1 MKWIV
6 KNNRVIIPSEELNIH
21 PAVYT
26 LLHSRGLKDEEIV
39 EFLNPDY
46 KKLYSPFLFQD
57 MEKILEKIMYS
68 IKKGERILIYG
79 DYDVDGTTSV
89 ALLYSLFKRLRAKVD
104 YYIPH
109 RLKEGYGLSKEGI
122 DYAISNSVKLIIT
135 VDCGISALGEIEY
148 AKKNGIDVIV
158 TDHHEPGSTIPSA
171 FAILDPKLDTN
182 YPFRELAGVG
192 VAFKLALALS
202 HINNLPVEKL
212 KWDLDLVAL
221 GTIADVVP
229 LYGENRILSHFGL
242 KVLNRMRRP
251 GLRALAKVAGVTQPF
266 TSYHVGFIF
275 GPRINAI
282 GRLRQAKEVV
292 TFLTSYDENEV
303 KQIAEK
309 LHTLN
314 EERKKIEKDILLE
327 ALETADKIDKS
338 KYWGLVLSS
347 EGWHEGVIGI
357 VASRVVEKYNRPT
370 IIISFDEEIGKGSG
384 RSIPEFHLYE
394 GLKECAEFLVEFG
407 GHREAAGLIIKK
419 ENLDKF
425 TEKFNDVVKFHI
437 KEEDIEKKFYID
449 LEIDFDII
457 NKNLVEGMRKLMPFG
472 PSNTKPV
479 FIVRN
484 VEVVGYPDNF
494 SGEHIKFKIRK
505 GKKHIQVIGF
515 NSVKSLEVLKNR
527 PTIDLVFYPEIDK
540 FNNDL
545 MLRMLNFKI
554 GGENVEEN

>member
-505 GKKHIQVIGF
+505 GKKHIQVIM
-515 NSVKSLEVLKNR
+515 
-527 PTIDLVFYPEIDK
+527 I
-540 FNNDL
+540 
-545 MLRMLNFKI
+545 
-554 GGENVEEN
+554 

>member
-1 MKWIV
+1 
-6 KNNRVIIPSEELNIH
+6 
-21 PAVYT
+21 
-26 LLHSRGLKDEEIV
+26 
-39 EFLNPDY
+39 
-46 KKLYSPFLFQD
+46 
-57 MEKILEKIMYS
+57 
-68 IKKGERILIYG
+68 
-79 DYDVDGTTSV
+79 
-89 ALLYSLFKRLRAKVD
+89 
-104 YYIPH
+104 
-109 RLKEGYGLSKEGI
+109 
-122 DYAISNSVKLIIT
+122 
-135 VDCGISALGEIEY
+135 
-148 AKKNGIDVIV
+148 
-158 TDHHEPGSTIPSA
+158 
-171 FAILDPKLDTN
+171 LDPKLDTN